1 MNNNLSNIKKGKYFL
16 DKHNC
21 IGMPTETVY
30 GLAANAYSSKA
41 ISKIFKLKKR
51 PKNNPLIVHYSSL
64 EMLKRDCILN
74 KNFTNLYNKFCPGP
88 LTFILKLKKDS
99 KISKFV
105 TNKKKTLAV
114 RFPSHPKAKGL
125 LKILNYPLAAPS
137 ANISSRVS
145 PVTKN
150 HVKEEFG
157 KKIKYIIEGGLS
169 KIGLES
175 TIINLTGK
183 PEILRIG
190 SIDINKL
197 SKVLNKK
204 LLYRKKSY
212 MKAPGQNRLHYSPG
226 IPLRMNCKEASQD
239 EAFILVKKRNNSN
252 KNFFYLSKNK
262 NLKEAARNLYSVL
275 RMIKKKGYKKIAVE
289 KIENKGIG
297 LAINDRLLK
306 ASSKKYMNTLVS
318 VNILSKNF
326 SSFEAVKEISFSI
339 NESEIL
345 GLLGPNGCG
354 KTTTIGM
361 MLGLLKPTSG
371 EVIINGLNVEKNRI
385 NLLKKMNFIS
395 PYIELPKK
403 LTVKEN
409 LMVYGKLYSV
419 NNINNRID
427 YLTETLRLS
436 EFINKKTGEL
446 SSGQKNRVSLAKAVV
461 NDPDILLLDEPT
473 ASLDPETGDFV
484 RTFIEKISSEK
495 KMSILLASHNMNEVK
510 RLCKSILMMKDGKII
525 DRGTPSEIINK
536 HGKKNL
542 EEVFLKLNRTKN
554 EL

>member
-1 MNNNLSNIKKGKYFL
+1 
-16 DKHNC
+16 
-21 IGMPTETVY
+21 
-30 GLAANAYSSKA
+30 
-41 ISKIFKLKKR
+41 
-51 PKNNPLIVHYSSL
+51 
-64 EMLKRDCILN
+64 
-74 KNFTNLYNKFCPGP
+74 
-88 LTFILKLKKDS
+88 
-99 KISKFV
+99 
-105 TNKKKTLAV
+105 
-114 RFPSHPKAKGL
+114 
-125 LKILNYPLAAPS
+125 
-137 ANISSRVS
+137 
-145 PVTKN
+145 
-150 HVKEEFG
+150 
-157 KKIKYIIEGGLS
+157 
-169 KIGLES
+169 
-175 TIINLTGK
+175 
-183 PEILRIG
+183 
-190 SIDINKL
+190 
-197 SKVLNKK
+197 
-204 LLYRKKSY
+204 
-212 MKAPGQNRLHYSPG
+212 
-226 IPLRMNCKEASQD
+226 
-239 EAFILVKKRNNSN
+239 
-252 KNFFYLSKNK
+252 
-262 NLKEAARNLYSVL
+262 
-275 RMIKKKGYKKIAVE
+275 
-289 KIENKGIG
+289 
-297 LAINDRLLK
+297 
-306 ASSKKYMNTLVS
+306 MNTLVS
-318 VNILSKNF
+318 VNNLSKNF

-419 NNINNRID
+419 HDINNRID
-427 YLTETLRLS
+427 YLTETLRLG

-446 SSGQKNRVSLAKAVV
+446 SSGQKNRVSLAKAVI